1 MPLTFIF
8 FKPFLRSTHLPN
20 LGRESRTFGFWMLAI
35 LIRLW
40 IIEHYF
46 YIIPVKKIRS
56 GFSREL
62 GSGSLLKKLCF
73 LGIISFKGGNKNE

>member
-1 MPLTFIF
+1 
-8 FKPFLRSTHLPN
+8 
-20 LGRESRTFGFWMLAI
+20 MLAI